1 MSNGQSDN
9 IFQPARFFASAGIL
23 NIQTLTPRFEDGKHT
38 NISASFKTGS
48 WGLVNP
54 SLLLEQRIS
63 RKWTVSANGE
73 WMSSDGHYPYTL
85 YYGNEEGDLSSRE
98 KRKNTDVQTFRAEAG
113 LYGNFSD
120 KEQWRLKAY
129 YFQSSRGLPNATTFY
144 YTHSSQR
151 LWDKNTFI
159 QSQYKKEFNRQWVFQ
174 TSAKWNWSYQRY
186 LDPDYKGSTG
196 EIENSYYQ
204 QEYYLSGSVLYRL
217 LNNLSFSFSS
227 DGSINTMNAN
237 LNDFAHPTRYSWLT
251 AFAGKYVNNW
261 LTLSA
266 SALAT
271 VIYEQADKGGSAGNH
286 RKLSPYV
293 SASFKP
299 FDKEEFRIRIFYKD
313 IFRLPSFNDLY
324 YGETG
329 NNKLKP
335 ENARQYNIGLTYSKD
350 VCPFLPYLSATVDAY
365 YNKITDKIIAYPTKN
380 LAVWSMR
387 NLGSVEIK
395 GIDVTGSVSLQP
407 CEKLRI
413 NLSGNYTYQQ
423 ALDVTN
429 PDPASE
435 EGRTYKHQIAYT
447 PRVSGSGQVGIET
460 SWVNLSY
467 SFLFSGKRYT
477 QGEKIKM
484 GMTTLCYIEKDN
496 KYLMLHRIKK
506 EHDINKD
513 KWIGVGGHFE
523 HGESPEDCMFREV
536 MEETGLTPTKYRFC
550 GIVTFL
556 SDMGTDKE
564 AWEYMCLYHIEE
576 FKGKIKE
583 CDEGVLEWVEKEKIL
598 DLDLWE
604 GDRLFLRYMQERI
617 PFFSLKLVYEEGN
630 LTAAV
635 LDGKPLEFFDIL
647 DEKGNK
653 TGRIKERSLVHE
665 DGDIHGTVHIWI
677 RRKTGKGYDLLLQKR
692 SKQKDSFPGCY
703 DISSAGHISAGDEPL
718 ETALR
723 ELEEELGIKAEPE
736 QLKKIC
742 MHEGSM
748 NGNFYGRE
756 FKNHEISTVYMY
768 EETVDIRKLKLQ
780 KEEVEEV
787 MWMNQE
793 ELIQKVKDGEIPN
806 CIYLDE
812 VEKI

>member
-1 MSNGQSDN
+1 MEKRTLAIFAVSCKLFLSTSLFAQQQRVDTARTYFIPEITVSDIYQTREVRSTAPLQIFSKDALKNLNALQVSDAVKHFAGVTVKDYGGIGGLKTISIRSLGAQHTAVGYDGITLTDCQTGQIDLGRFSLDNVDQLSLSNGQSDN

-63 RKWTVSANGE
+63 RKWTVSANSE

-413 NLSGNYTYQQ
+413 NLSGNYTYQR

-429 PDPASE
+429 SDPASE

-467 SFLFSGKRYT
+467 SFLFSGKRYAVG
-477 QGEKIKM
+477 QNIAANR
-484 GMTTLCYIEKDN
+484 LDSYSDHSISASRDF
-496 KYLMLHRIKK
+496 RIKK
-506 EHDINKD
+506 VTTSLSVEMLNIMNKNY
-513 KWIGVGGHFE
+513 E
-523 HGESPEDCMFREV
+523 
-536 MEETGLTPTKYRFC
+536 
-550 GIVTFL
+550 IV
-556 SDMGTDKE
+556 K
-564 AWEYMCLYHIEE
+564 
-576 FKGKIKE
+576 
-583 CDEGVLEWVEKEKIL
+583 
-598 DLDLWE
+598 
-604 GDRLFLRYMQERI
+604 
-617 PFFSLKLVYEEGN
+617 
-630 LTAAV
+630 
-635 LDGKPLEFFDIL
+635 
-647 DEKGNK
+647 
-653 TGRIKERSLVHE
+653 
-665 DGDIHGTVHIWI
+665 
-677 RRKTGKGYDLLLQKR
+677 
-692 SKQKDSFPGCY
+692 SFPM
-703 DISSAGHISAGDEPL
+703 P
-718 ETALR
+718 
-723 ELEEELGIKAEPE
+723 
-736 QLKKIC
+736 
-742 MHEGSM
+742 
-748 NGNFYGRE
+748 GRSVRAT
-756 FKNHEISTVYMY
+756 FSVRY
-768 EETVDIRKLKLQ
+768 
-780 KEEVEEV
+780 
-787 MWMNQE
+787 
-793 ELIQKVKDGEIPN
+793 
-806 CIYLDE
+806 
-812 VEKI
+812 

>member
-1 MSNGQSDN
+1 MEKRTLAIFAVSCNLFLSTSLFAQQQRVDTARTYYIPEITVSDIYQTREVRSTAPLQIFSKDALKNLNALQVSDAVKHFAGVTVKDYGGIGGLKTISIRSLGAQHTAVGYDGITLTDCQTGQIDLGRFSLDNVDQLSLSNGQSDN

-73 WMSSDGHYPYTL
+73 WMSSNGHYPYTL

-98 KRKNTDVQTFRAEAG
+98 KRKNTDVQTFRAEVG

-217 LNNLSFSFSS
+217 LNNLSFSLSS

-350 VCPFLPYLSATVDAY
+350 VCPFLPYLSATVDTY

-395 GIDVTGSVSLQP
+395 GIDVTGNVSLQP

-413 NLSGNYTYQQ
+413 NLSGNYTYQR

-429 PDPASE
+429 SDPASE

-467 SFLFSGKRYT
+467 SFLFSGKRYAVG
-477 QGEKIKM
+477 QNIAANR
-484 GMTTLCYIEKDN
+484 LDSYSDHSISASRDF
-496 KYLMLHRIKK
+496 RIKK
-506 EHDINKD
+506 VTTSLSVEMLNIMNKNY
-513 KWIGVGGHFE
+513 E
-523 HGESPEDCMFREV
+523 
-536 MEETGLTPTKYRFC
+536 
-550 GIVTFL
+550 IV
-556 SDMGTDKE
+556 K
-564 AWEYMCLYHIEE
+564 
-576 FKGKIKE
+576 
-583 CDEGVLEWVEKEKIL
+583 
-598 DLDLWE
+598 
-604 GDRLFLRYMQERI
+604 
-617 PFFSLKLVYEEGN
+617 
-630 LTAAV
+630 
-635 LDGKPLEFFDIL
+635 
-647 DEKGNK
+647 
-653 TGRIKERSLVHE
+653 
-665 DGDIHGTVHIWI
+665 
-677 RRKTGKGYDLLLQKR
+677 
-692 SKQKDSFPGCY
+692 SFPM
-703 DISSAGHISAGDEPL
+703 P
-718 ETALR
+718 
-723 ELEEELGIKAEPE
+723 
-736 QLKKIC
+736 
-742 MHEGSM
+742 
-748 NGNFYGRE
+748 GRSVRAT
-756 FKNHEISTVYMY
+756 FSVRY
-768 EETVDIRKLKLQ
+768 
-780 KEEVEEV
+780 
-787 MWMNQE
+787 
-793 ELIQKVKDGEIPN
+793 
-806 CIYLDE
+806 
-812 VEKI
+812 

>member
-1 MSNGQSDN
+1 MEKRTLAIFAVSCNLFLSTSLFAQQQRVDTARTYYIPEITVSDIYQTREVRSTAPLQIFSKDALKNLNALQVSDAVKHFAGVTVKDYGGIGGLKTVSIRSLGAQHTAVGYDGITLTDCQTGQIDLGRFSLDNVDQLSLSNGQSDN

-395 GIDVTGSVSLQP
+395 GIDVTGNVSLQP

-429 PDPASE
+429 PAPASE

-447 PRVSGSGQVGIET
+447 PRVSGSGQVGIEM

-467 SFLFSGKRYT
+467 SFLFSGKRYAVG
-477 QGEKIKM
+477 QNIAANR
-484 GMTTLCYIEKDN
+484 LDSYSDHSISASRDF
-496 KYLMLHRIKK
+496 RIKK
-506 EHDINKD
+506 VTTSLSVEMLNIMNKNY
-513 KWIGVGGHFE
+513 E
-523 HGESPEDCMFREV
+523 
-536 MEETGLTPTKYRFC
+536 
-550 GIVTFL
+550 IV
-556 SDMGTDKE
+556 K
-564 AWEYMCLYHIEE
+564 
-576 FKGKIKE
+576 
-583 CDEGVLEWVEKEKIL
+583 
-598 DLDLWE
+598 
-604 GDRLFLRYMQERI
+604 
-617 PFFSLKLVYEEGN
+617 
-630 LTAAV
+630 
-635 LDGKPLEFFDIL
+635 
-647 DEKGNK
+647 
-653 TGRIKERSLVHE
+653 
-665 DGDIHGTVHIWI
+665 
-677 RRKTGKGYDLLLQKR
+677 
-692 SKQKDSFPGCY
+692 SFPM
-703 DISSAGHISAGDEPL
+703 P
-718 ETALR
+718 
-723 ELEEELGIKAEPE
+723 
-736 QLKKIC
+736 
-742 MHEGSM
+742 
-748 NGNFYGRE
+748 GRSVRAT
-756 FKNHEISTVYMY
+756 FSVRY
-768 EETVDIRKLKLQ
+768 
-780 KEEVEEV
+780 
-787 MWMNQE
+787 
-793 ELIQKVKDGEIPN
+793 
-806 CIYLDE
+806 
-812 VEKI
+812 

>member
-1 MSNGQSDN
+1 MEKRTLAIFAVSCNLFLSTSLFAQQQRVDTARTYYIPEITVSDIYQTREVRSTAPLQIFSKDALKNLNALQVSDAVKHFAGVTVKDYGGIGGLKTISIRSLGAQHTAVGYDGITLTDCQTGQIDLGRFSLDNVDQLSLSNGQSDN

-395 GIDVTGSVSLQP
+395 GIDVTGNVSLQP

-429 PDPASE
+429 PDPASG

-467 SFLFSGKRYT
+467 SFLFSGKRYAVG
-477 QGEKIKM
+477 QNIAANR
-484 GMTTLCYIEKDN
+484 LDSYSDHSISASRDF
-496 KYLMLHRIKK
+496 RIKK
-506 EHDINKD
+506 VTTSLSVEMLNIMNKNY
-513 KWIGVGGHFE
+513 E
-523 HGESPEDCMFREV
+523 
-536 MEETGLTPTKYRFC
+536 
-550 GIVTFL
+550 IV
-556 SDMGTDKE
+556 K
-564 AWEYMCLYHIEE
+564 
-576 FKGKIKE
+576 
-583 CDEGVLEWVEKEKIL
+583 
-598 DLDLWE
+598 
-604 GDRLFLRYMQERI
+604 
-617 PFFSLKLVYEEGN
+617 
-630 LTAAV
+630 
-635 LDGKPLEFFDIL
+635 
-647 DEKGNK
+647 
-653 TGRIKERSLVHE
+653 
-665 DGDIHGTVHIWI
+665 
-677 RRKTGKGYDLLLQKR
+677 
-692 SKQKDSFPGCY
+692 SFPM
-703 DISSAGHISAGDEPL
+703 P
-718 ETALR
+718 
-723 ELEEELGIKAEPE
+723 
-736 QLKKIC
+736 
-742 MHEGSM
+742 
-748 NGNFYGRE
+748 GRSVRAT
-756 FKNHEISTVYMY
+756 FSVRY
-768 EETVDIRKLKLQ
+768 
-780 KEEVEEV
+780 
-787 MWMNQE
+787 
-793 ELIQKVKDGEIPN
+793 
-806 CIYLDE
+806 
-812 VEKI
+812 

>member
-1 MSNGQSDN
+1 MEKRTLAIFAVSCNLFLSTSLFAQQQRVDTARTYYIPEITVSDIYQTREVRSTAPLQIFSKDALKNLNALQVSDAVKHFAGVTVKDYGGIGGLKTISIRSLGAQHTAVGYDGITLTDCQTGQIDLGRFSLDNVDQLSLSNGQSDN

-395 GIDVTGSVSLQP
+395 GIDVTGNVSLQP

-413 NLSGNYTYQQ
+413 NLSGNYTYQR

-429 PDPASE
+429 SDPASE

-467 SFLFSGKRYT
+467 SFLFSGKRYAVG
-477 QGEKIKM
+477 QNIAANR
-484 GMTTLCYIEKDN
+484 LDSYSDHSISASRDF
-496 KYLMLHRIKK
+496 RIKK
-506 EHDINKD
+506 VTTSLSVEMLNIMNKNY
-513 KWIGVGGHFE
+513 E
-523 HGESPEDCMFREV
+523 
-536 MEETGLTPTKYRFC
+536 
-550 GIVTFL
+550 IV
-556 SDMGTDKE
+556 K
-564 AWEYMCLYHIEE
+564 
-576 FKGKIKE
+576 
-583 CDEGVLEWVEKEKIL
+583 
-598 DLDLWE
+598 
-604 GDRLFLRYMQERI
+604 
-617 PFFSLKLVYEEGN
+617 
-630 LTAAV
+630 
-635 LDGKPLEFFDIL
+635 
-647 DEKGNK
+647 
-653 TGRIKERSLVHE
+653 
-665 DGDIHGTVHIWI
+665 
-677 RRKTGKGYDLLLQKR
+677 
-692 SKQKDSFPGCY
+692 SFPM
-703 DISSAGHISAGDEPL
+703 P
-718 ETALR
+718 
-723 ELEEELGIKAEPE
+723 
-736 QLKKIC
+736 
-742 MHEGSM
+742 
-748 NGNFYGRE
+748 GRSVRAT
-756 FKNHEISTVYMY
+756 FSVRY
-768 EETVDIRKLKLQ
+768 
-780 KEEVEEV
+780 
-787 MWMNQE
+787 
-793 ELIQKVKDGEIPN
+793 
-806 CIYLDE
+806 
-812 VEKI
+812 

>member
-1 MSNGQSDN
+1 MEKRTLAIFAVSCKLFLSTSLFAQQQRVDTARTYFIPEITVSDIYQTREVRSTAPLQIFSKDALKNLNALQVSDAVKHFAGVTVKDYGGIGGLKTISIRSLGAQHTAVGYDGITLTDCQTGQIDLGRFSLDNVDQLSLSNGQSDN

-63 RKWTVSANGE
+63 RKWTVSANSE

-204 QEYYLSGSVLYRL
+204 QEYYLSGAVLYRL
-217 LNNLSFSFSS
+217 LNNLSFSLSS

-271 VIYEQADKGGSAGNH
+271 VIYEQTDKGGSAGNH

-395 GIDVTGSVSLQP
+395 GIDVTGNVSLQP

-413 NLSGNYTYQQ
+413 NLSGNYTYKR

-429 PDPASE
+429 SDPASE

-467 SFLFSGKRYT
+467 SFLFSGKRYAVG
-477 QGEKIKM
+477 QNIAANR
-484 GMTTLCYIEKDN
+484 LDSYSDHSISASRDF
-496 KYLMLHRIKK
+496 RIKK
-506 EHDINKD
+506 VTTSLSVEMLNIMNKNY
-513 KWIGVGGHFE
+513 E
-523 HGESPEDCMFREV
+523 
-536 MEETGLTPTKYRFC
+536 
-550 GIVTFL
+550 IV
-556 SDMGTDKE
+556 K
-564 AWEYMCLYHIEE
+564 
-576 FKGKIKE
+576 
-583 CDEGVLEWVEKEKIL
+583 
-598 DLDLWE
+598 
-604 GDRLFLRYMQERI
+604 
-617 PFFSLKLVYEEGN
+617 
-630 LTAAV
+630 
-635 LDGKPLEFFDIL
+635 
-647 DEKGNK
+647 
-653 TGRIKERSLVHE
+653 
-665 DGDIHGTVHIWI
+665 
-677 RRKTGKGYDLLLQKR
+677 
-692 SKQKDSFPGCY
+692 SFPM
-703 DISSAGHISAGDEPL
+703 P
-718 ETALR
+718 
-723 ELEEELGIKAEPE
+723 
-736 QLKKIC
+736 
-742 MHEGSM
+742 
-748 NGNFYGRE
+748 GRSVRAT
-756 FKNHEISTVYMY
+756 FSVRY
-768 EETVDIRKLKLQ
+768 
-780 KEEVEEV
+780 
-787 MWMNQE
+787 
-793 ELIQKVKDGEIPN
+793 
-806 CIYLDE
+806 
-812 VEKI
+812 

>member
-1 MSNGQSDN
+1 MEKRTLAIFAVSCKLFLSTSLFAQQQRVDTARTYYIPEITVSDIYQTREVRSTAPLQIFSKDALKNLNALQVSDAVKHFAGVTVKDYGGIGGLKTISIRSLGAQHTAVGYDGVTLTDCQTGQIDLGRFSLDNVDQLSLSNGQSDN

-23 NIQTLTPRFEDGKHT
+23 NIQTLTPRFEDGKRT

-204 QEYYLSGSVLYRL
+204 QEYYLSGAVLYRL
-217 LNNLSFSFSS
+217 LNNLSFSLSS

-395 GIDVTGSVSLQP
+395 GIDVTGNVSLQP

-413 NLSGNYTYQQ
+413 NLSGNYTYQR

-429 PDPASE
+429 SDPASE

-467 SFLFSGKRYT
+467 SFLLSGKRYAVG
-477 QGEKIKM
+477 QNIAANR
-484 GMTTLCYIEKDN
+484 LDSYSDHSISASRDF
-496 KYLMLHRIKK
+496 RIKK
-506 EHDINKD
+506 VTTSLSVEILNIMNKNY
-513 KWIGVGGHFE
+513 E
-523 HGESPEDCMFREV
+523 
-536 MEETGLTPTKYRFC
+536 
-550 GIVTFL
+550 IV
-556 SDMGTDKE
+556 K
-564 AWEYMCLYHIEE
+564 
-576 FKGKIKE
+576 
-583 CDEGVLEWVEKEKIL
+583 
-598 DLDLWE
+598 
-604 GDRLFLRYMQERI
+604 
-617 PFFSLKLVYEEGN
+617 
-630 LTAAV
+630 
-635 LDGKPLEFFDIL
+635 
-647 DEKGNK
+647 
-653 TGRIKERSLVHE
+653 
-665 DGDIHGTVHIWI
+665 
-677 RRKTGKGYDLLLQKR
+677 
-692 SKQKDSFPGCY
+692 SFPM
-703 DISSAGHISAGDEPL
+703 P
-718 ETALR
+718 
-723 ELEEELGIKAEPE
+723 
-736 QLKKIC
+736 
-742 MHEGSM
+742 
-748 NGNFYGRE
+748 GRSVRAT
-756 FKNHEISTVYMY
+756 FSVRY
-768 EETVDIRKLKLQ
+768 
-780 KEEVEEV
+780 
-787 MWMNQE
+787 
-793 ELIQKVKDGEIPN
+793 
-806 CIYLDE
+806 
-812 VEKI
+812 

>member
-1 MSNGQSDN
+1 MEKRTLAIFAVSCNLFLSTSLFAQQQRVDTARTYYIPEITVSDIYQTREVRSTAPLQIFSKDALKNLNALQVSDAVKHFAGVTVKDYGGIGGLKTVSIRSLGAQHTAVGYDGITLTDCQTGQIDLGRFSLDNVDQLSLSNGQSDN

-120 KEQWRLKAY
+120 KEQWRLNAY

-467 SFLFSGKRYT
+467 SFLFSGKRYAVG
-477 QGEKIKM
+477 QNIAANR
-484 GMTTLCYIEKDN
+484 LDSYSDHSISASRDF
-496 KYLMLHRIKK
+496 RIKK
-506 EHDINKD
+506 VTTSLSVEMLNIMNKNY
-513 KWIGVGGHFE
+513 E
-523 HGESPEDCMFREV
+523 
-536 MEETGLTPTKYRFC
+536 
-550 GIVTFL
+550 IV
-556 SDMGTDKE
+556 K
-564 AWEYMCLYHIEE
+564 
-576 FKGKIKE
+576 
-583 CDEGVLEWVEKEKIL
+583 
-598 DLDLWE
+598 
-604 GDRLFLRYMQERI
+604 
-617 PFFSLKLVYEEGN
+617 
-630 LTAAV
+630 
-635 LDGKPLEFFDIL
+635 
-647 DEKGNK
+647 
-653 TGRIKERSLVHE
+653 
-665 DGDIHGTVHIWI
+665 
-677 RRKTGKGYDLLLQKR
+677 
-692 SKQKDSFPGCY
+692 SFPM
-703 DISSAGHISAGDEPL
+703 P
-718 ETALR
+718 
-723 ELEEELGIKAEPE
+723 
-736 QLKKIC
+736 
-742 MHEGSM
+742 
-748 NGNFYGRE
+748 GRSVRAT
-756 FKNHEISTVYMY
+756 FSVRY
-768 EETVDIRKLKLQ
+768 
-780 KEEVEEV
+780 
-787 MWMNQE
+787 
-793 ELIQKVKDGEIPN
+793 
-806 CIYLDE
+806 
-812 VEKI
+812 

>member
-1 MSNGQSDN
+1 MEKRTLAIFAVSCNLFLSTSLFAQEQRVDTARTYYIPEITVSDIYQTREVRSTAPLQIFSKDALKNLNALQVSDAVKHFAGVTVKDYGGIGGLKTISIRSLGAQHTAVGYDGITLTDCQTGQIDLGRFSLDNVDQLSLSNGQSDN

-23 NIQTLTPRFEDGKHT
+23 NIQTLTPQFEDGKRT

-204 QEYYLSGSVLYRL
+204 QEYYLSGAVLYRL
-217 LNNLSFSFSS
+217 LNNLSFSLSS

-395 GIDVTGSVSLQP
+395 GIDVTGNVSLQP
-407 CEKLRI
+407 CEKFRI
-413 NLSGNYTYQQ
+413 NLSGNYTYQR

-429 PDPASE
+429 SDPASE

-460 SWVNLSY
+460 FWVNLSY
-467 SFLFSGKRYT
+467 SFLLSGKRYAVG
-477 QGEKIKM
+477 QNIAANR
-484 GMTTLCYIEKDN
+484 LDSYSDHSISASRDF
-496 KYLMLHRIKK
+496 RIKK
-506 EHDINKD
+506 VTTSLSVEILNIMNKNY
-513 KWIGVGGHFE
+513 E
-523 HGESPEDCMFREV
+523 
-536 MEETGLTPTKYRFC
+536 
-550 GIVTFL
+550 IVKSFPMPGRSVRATF
-556 SDMGTDKE
+556 SVRNP
-564 AWEYMCLYHIEE
+564 
-576 FKGKIKE
+576 
-583 CDEGVLEWVEKEKIL
+583 GVL
-598 DLDLWE
+598 
-604 GDRLFLRYMQERI
+604 Y
-617 PFFSLKLVYEEGN
+617 
-630 LTAAV
+630 
-635 LDGKPLEFFDIL
+635 
-647 DEKGNK
+647 
-653 TGRIKERSLVHE
+653 
-665 DGDIHGTVHIWI
+665 
-677 RRKTGKGYDLLLQKR
+677 
-692 SKQKDSFPGCY
+692 CY
-703 DISSAGHISAGDEPL
+703 WYSWP
-718 ETALR
+718 
-723 ELEEELGIKAEPE
+723 
-736 QLKKIC
+736 
-742 MHEGSM
+742 
-748 NGNFYGRE
+748 Y
-756 FKNHEISTVYMY
+756 
-768 EETVDIRKLKLQ
+768 
-780 KEEVEEV
+780 
-787 MWMNQE
+787 
-793 ELIQKVKDGEIPN
+793 
-806 CIYLDE
+806 
-812 VEKI
+812 

>member
-1 MSNGQSDN
+1 MEKRTLAIFAVSCNLFLSTSLFAQEQRVDTARTYYIPEITVSDIYQTREVRSTAPLQIFSKDALKNLNALQVSDAVKHFAGVTVKDYGGIGGLKTISIRSLGAQHTAVGYDGITLTDCQTGQIDLGRFSLDNVDQLSLSNGQSDN

-23 NIQTLTPRFEDGKHT
+23 NIQTLTPQFEDGKRT

-186 LDPDYKGSTG
+186 LDPNYKGSTG

-204 QEYYLSGSVLYRL
+204 QEYYLSGAVLYRL
-217 LNNLSFSFSS
+217 LNNLSFSLSS

-395 GIDVTGSVSLQP
+395 GIDVTGNVSLQP

-413 NLSGNYTYQQ
+413 NLSGNYTYQR

-429 PDPASE
+429 SDPASE

-447 PRVSGSGQVGIET
+447 PRVYGSGQVGIET

-467 SFLFSGKRYT
+467 SFLFSGKRYAVG
-477 QGEKIKM
+477 QNIAANR
-484 GMTTLCYIEKDN
+484 LDSYSDHSISASRDF
-496 KYLMLHRIKK
+496 RIKK
-506 EHDINKD
+506 VTTSLSVEILNIMNKNY
-513 KWIGVGGHFE
+513 E
-523 HGESPEDCMFREV
+523 
-536 MEETGLTPTKYRFC
+536 
-550 GIVTFL
+550 IV
-556 SDMGTDKE
+556 K
-564 AWEYMCLYHIEE
+564 
-576 FKGKIKE
+576 
-583 CDEGVLEWVEKEKIL
+583 
-598 DLDLWE
+598 
-604 GDRLFLRYMQERI
+604 
-617 PFFSLKLVYEEGN
+617 
-630 LTAAV
+630 
-635 LDGKPLEFFDIL
+635 
-647 DEKGNK
+647 
-653 TGRIKERSLVHE
+653 
-665 DGDIHGTVHIWI
+665 
-677 RRKTGKGYDLLLQKR
+677 
-692 SKQKDSFPGCY
+692 SFPM
-703 DISSAGHISAGDEPL
+703 P
-718 ETALR
+718 
-723 ELEEELGIKAEPE
+723 
-736 QLKKIC
+736 
-742 MHEGSM
+742 
-748 NGNFYGRE
+748 GRSVRAT
-756 FKNHEISTVYMY
+756 FSVRY
-768 EETVDIRKLKLQ
+768 
-780 KEEVEEV
+780 
-787 MWMNQE
+787 
-793 ELIQKVKDGEIPN
+793 
-806 CIYLDE
+806 
-812 VEKI
+812 

>member
-1 MSNGQSDN
+1 MEKRTLAIFAVSCNLFLSTSLFAQQQRVDTARTYYIPEITVSDIYQTREVRSTAPLQIFSKDALKNLNALQVSDAVKHFAGVTVKDYGGIGGLKTISIRSLGAQHTAVGYDGITLTDCQTGQIDLGRFSLDNVDQLSLSNGQSDN

-63 RKWTVSANGE
+63 REWTVSANGE

-413 NLSGNYTYQQ
+413 NLSGNYTYQR

-429 PDPASE
+429 SDPASE

-467 SFLFSGKRYT
+467 SFLFSGKRYAVG
-477 QGEKIKM
+477 QNIAANR
-484 GMTTLCYIEKDN
+484 LDSYSDHSISASRDF
-496 KYLMLHRIKK
+496 RIKK
-506 EHDINKD
+506 VTTSLSVEMLNIMNKNY
-513 KWIGVGGHFE
+513 E
-523 HGESPEDCMFREV
+523 
-536 MEETGLTPTKYRFC
+536 
-550 GIVTFL
+550 IV
-556 SDMGTDKE
+556 K
-564 AWEYMCLYHIEE
+564 
-576 FKGKIKE
+576 
-583 CDEGVLEWVEKEKIL
+583 
-598 DLDLWE
+598 
-604 GDRLFLRYMQERI
+604 
-617 PFFSLKLVYEEGN
+617 
-630 LTAAV
+630 
-635 LDGKPLEFFDIL
+635 
-647 DEKGNK
+647 
-653 TGRIKERSLVHE
+653 
-665 DGDIHGTVHIWI
+665 
-677 RRKTGKGYDLLLQKR
+677 
-692 SKQKDSFPGCY
+692 SFPM
-703 DISSAGHISAGDEPL
+703 P
-718 ETALR
+718 
-723 ELEEELGIKAEPE
+723 
-736 QLKKIC
+736 
-742 MHEGSM
+742 
-748 NGNFYGRE
+748 GRSVRAT
-756 FKNHEISTVYMY
+756 FSVRY
-768 EETVDIRKLKLQ
+768 
-780 KEEVEEV
+780 
-787 MWMNQE
+787 
-793 ELIQKVKDGEIPN
+793 
-806 CIYLDE
+806 
-812 VEKI
+812 